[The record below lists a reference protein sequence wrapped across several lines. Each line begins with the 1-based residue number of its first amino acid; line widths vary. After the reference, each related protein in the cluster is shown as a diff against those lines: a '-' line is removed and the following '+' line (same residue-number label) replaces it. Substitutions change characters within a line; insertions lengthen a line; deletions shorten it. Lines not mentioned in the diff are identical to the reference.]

1 MEFNLKIYKGWDSY
15 IDVTQSFVPGI
26 IKTLI
31 DGIAFISNMEN
42 VLMGEILQ
50 VAGLDIKA
58 IVINIEEEG
67 IKAAE
72 ICTLNCLSVI
82 KGVIGSLDK
91 IEQVV
96 KLTAFV
102 NCADYFTS
110 QPKIANG
117 ASELLVKIFGDKGKH
132 ARSAI
137 GVSELP
143 LDAPVEIEMLVKVK
157 N

>member
-1 MEFNLKIYKGWDSY
+1 MVEDKIKELGLQLPEAPKPLAAYVSAVKVDNLVFTSGQLPIENGVLKIKGKIGS
-15 IDVTQSFVPGI
+15 Q
-26 IKTLI
+26 L
-31 DGIAFISNMEN
+31 N
-42 VLMGEILQ
+42 
-50 VAGLDIKA
+50 
-58 IVINIEEEG
+58 EEEG

-117 ASELLVKIFGDKGKH
+117 ASELLVKIFGDNGKH
-132 ARSAI
+132 ARSAV

-143 LDAPVEIEMLVKVK
+143 LDAPVEIEMIVKIK
-157 N
+157 SFRD

>member
-1 MEFNLKIYKGWDSY
+1 MVEDKIKELGLQLPEAPKPLAAYVSAVKVDNLVFTSGQLPIENGVLKIKGKIGS
-15 IDVTQSFVPGI
+15 Q
-26 IKTLI
+26 L
-31 DGIAFISNMEN
+31 N
-42 VLMGEILQ
+42 
-50 VAGLDIKA
+50 
-58 IVINIEEEG
+58 EEEG

-82 KGVIGSLDK
+82 KDVIGSLDK

-117 ASELLVKIFGDKGKH
+117 ASELLVKIFGDNGKH
-132 ARSAI
+132 ARSAV

>member
-1 MEFNLKIYKGWDSY
+1 MVEDKIKELGLQLPEAPKPLAAYVSAVKVDNLVFTSGQLPIENGVLKIKGKIGS
-15 IDVTQSFVPGI
+15 Q
-26 IKTLI
+26 L
-31 DGIAFISNMEN
+31 N
-42 VLMGEILQ
+42 
-50 VAGLDIKA
+50 
-58 IVINIEEEG
+58 EEEG

>member
-1 MEFNLKIYKGWDSY
+1 MVEDKIKELGLQLPEAPKPLAAYVSAVKVDNLVFTSGQLPIENGVLKIKGKIGS
-15 IDVTQSFVPGI
+15 Q
-26 IKTLI
+26 L
-31 DGIAFISNMEN
+31 N
-42 VLMGEILQ
+42 
-50 VAGLDIKA
+50 
-58 IVINIEEEG
+58 EEEG

-82 KGVIGSLDK
+82 KDVIGSLDK

-117 ASELLVKIFGDKGKH
+117 ASELLVKIFGDNGKH
-132 ARSAI
+132 ARSAV

-143 LDAPVEIEMLVKVK
+143 LDAPVEIEMIVKIK
-157 N
+157 SFRD